1 MGDFL
6 GATIC
11 ITELIILCTIH
22 AFPVARILRDI
33 VTKSAVQLW
42 LDWLTYG
49 RIDLFSVTTLPI
61 ADSSLM
67 KNNSLFR
74 IILVLIFVYVWSYL
88 MNLARRMKS
97 SRNDNVTEDTNVAFE
112 DFSVSKEASFS
123 ERFDE
128 AQRYIDSLAKPVG
141 SLGTLEKYAAR

>member
-1 MGDFL
+1 
-6 GATIC
+6 
-11 ITELIILCTIH
+11 
-22 AFPVARILRDI
+22 
-33 VTKSAVQLW
+33 
-42 LDWLTYG
+42 
-49 RIDLFSVTTLPI
+49 
-61 ADSSLM
+61 
-67 KNNSLFR
+67 
-74 IILVLIFVYVWSYL
+74 

-97 SRNDNVTEDTNVAFE
+97 SHNDNVTEDTNVAFE